1 MLPQKRKFSE
11 LEADDLKIDEIE
23 EFTEMYCPFIRGH
36 YDQNVDIPKSRLYNW
51 IKQNYG
57 EEHEVPKVQ
66 KLNIE
71 KNSREKLLLK
81 LKEFF
86 RNFEEKILIRIT

>member
-36 YDQNVDIPKSRLYNW
+36 YNQNVDIPKSRLYNW

-57 EEHEVPKVQ
+57 EEHEVPKVRTSPQ
-66 KLNIE
+66 YPCFLNTLNTE
-71 KNSREKLLLK
+71 KNSKGLLY
-81 LKEFF
+81 F
-86 RNFEEKILIRIT
+86 